1 MHPPLIPCRYVEIGV
16 ESGLPVS
23 VNGKRLSSASLLN
36 ELNNYK
42 IGGTILFTVVRELE
56 SLAIDRETMQVK
68 DSLALKYAEL
78 LYAGR
83 WFDPLCES
91 LDKFMEKITECTT
104 GSVELKLYTE
114 ITQNHVSV
122 KVMQSALP
130 VHQSENALP
139 NLDCWRSWG

>member
-1 MHPPLIPCRYVEIGV
+1 MKLQVGQSSSPLY
-16 ESGLPVS
+16 ESW
-23 VNGKRLSSASLLN
+23 
-36 ELNNYK
+36 
-42 IGGTILFTVVRELE
+42 E
-56 SLAIDRETMQVK
+56 SLTIDRETMQVK

-114 ITQNHVSV
+114 
-122 KVMQSALP
+122 VML
-130 VHQSENALP
+130 L
-139 NLDCWRSWG
+139 